1 MKRTMHAI
9 TAAFGELLRWDI
21 LKIALLS
28 GLIVTAFW
36 LLVGG
41 MFQES
46 LIALGSAVLEYIP
59 FSMVRS
65 NGAWMLSAFLWFQFV
80 LLTFALI
87 YAFFGN
93 VMLRTTSKERYS
105 SYSILILI
113 GSALLWGLVW
123 FFKGEMIYQ
132 EFLKL
137 LTWLPFE
144 TVEKGLAALVG
155 LYVIYNAM
163 IITLLF
169 LTSLMSQP
177 LLASMARRHF
187 PEEKVVRSHWL
198 SSIGVTLKDTVIYL
212 GLSLIAF
219 PLLFIPV
226 LNLIVQTALWGWLVK
241 DTMSHDALALTYDR
255 PNAAQLK
262 EHRTAIY
269 VISLVS
275 VLFYF
280 VPFLHIFGPFFGEL
294 AMFHYFQS
302 LKKEAK

>member
-1 MKRTMHAI
+1 MKRTAHAI
-9 TAAFGELLRWDI
+9 GAAFGELLQWDI

-36 LLVGG
+36 LLIGG

-46 LIALGSAVLEYIP
+46 LIALGAKVLEYIP
-59 FSMVRS
+59 FSLVRS
-65 NGAWMLSAFLWFQFV
+65 NGAWMLSAFVWFQFV

-93 VMLRTTSKERYS
+93 FILRTTSKERYG
-105 SYSILILI
+105 SYSILILA

-123 FFKGEMIYQ
+123 FYKGETIHQ
-132 EFLKL
+132 ALLKL

-144 TVEKGLAALVG
+144 TVEKGLAVLVG

-169 LTSLMSQP
+169 LSSLMSQP
-177 LLASMARRHF
+177 LLTSMARRHF
-187 PEEKVVRSHWL
+187 PEEKVIRSHWL
-198 SSIGVTLKDTVIYL
+198 SSMGYTLKDTAIYL

-226 LNLIVQTALWGWLVK
+226 LNLLVQTALWGWLVK
-241 DTMSHDALALTYDR
+241 DTLSHDALALTFDK
-255 PNAAQLK
+255 PDAVQLK

-269 VISLVS
+269 TISLVS

-280 VPFLHIFGPFFGEL
+280 VPFLHIFGSFFGEL

-302 LKKEAK
+302 LKKEII